1 MMNIR
6 VSFHERSMHVRDVV
20 LFIAMSLDGYIASP
34 DGKIDWLGG
43 EDAEA
48 NVAGSYERF
57 IAGVSDIVMGHTTYR
72 QLTTELLPGA
82 WPYAAQIT
90 HVLTHREIAL
100 APEGVAFTA
109 EPLDTLI
116 GRLKREAGGEIWLCG
131 GASVAQQAIRLG
143 LIDRY
148 HINVMPTIRGAGI
161 RLFDALEE
169 PIPLTLVST
178 EHYNGIV
185 DLVYAPR

>member
-1 MMNIR
+1 M
-6 VSFHERSMHVRDVV
+6 RDVV

-34 DGKIDWLGG
+34 DGGIDWLGG
-43 EDAEA
+43 ESSESSDS
-48 NVAGSYERF
+48 GSYERF

-82 WPYAAQIT
+82 WPYAAQKT
-90 HVLTHREIAL
+90 YVLTHREKQA
-100 APEGVAFTA
+100 APEGVAFVN
-109 EPLDTLI
+109 EQLSELI

-131 GASVAQQAIRLG
+131 GASVAHQAMRLG
-143 LIDRY
+143 LVDRY

-161 RLFDALEE
+161 RLFDALER
-169 PIPLTLVST
+169 PVPLRLIST

-185 DLVYAPR
+185 DLVYAVR

>member
-1 MMNIR
+1 M
-6 VSFHERSMHVRDVV
+6 RDVV

-34 DGKIDWLGG
+34 DGGIDWLGG
-43 EDAEA
+43 EDADA

-82 WPYAAQIT
+82 WPYAAQRT
-90 HVLTHREIAL
+90 HVLTHREIAS
-100 APEGVAFTA
+100 APEGVAFTN
-109 EPLDTLI
+109 EELETLI
-116 GRLKREAGGEIWLCG
+116 ARLKRESGGEIWLCG
-131 GASVAQQAIRLG
+131 GASVAQQAMRLG

-161 RLFDALEE
+161 RLFDAL
-169 PIPLTLVST
+169 PQPLPLRLLST
-178 EHYNGIV
+178 ERYNGIV
-185 DLVYAPR
+185 DLVYVPR

>member
-1 MMNIR
+1 M
-6 VSFHERSMHVRDVV
+6 RDVV

-34 DGKIDWLGG
+34 DGGIDWLGG
-43 EDAEA
+43 ESKESSDS
-48 NVAGSYERF
+48 GSYERF

-72 QLTTELLPGA
+72 QLTTQLLPGA
-82 WPYAAQIT
+82 WPYAAQKT

-100 APEGVAFTA
+100 GPEGVAFTD
-109 EPLDTLI
+109 EPLETLI

-131 GASVAQQAIRLG
+131 GASVAQQAMRRG

-148 HINVMPTIRGAGI
+148 HINVLPTIRGAGI
-161 RLFDALEE
+161 RLFDALESD
-169 PIPLTLVST
+169 IPLKLIST

-185 DLVYAPR
+185 DLVYVVH